1 MLSCTFTVA
10 GMRAWQTCDPSV
22 ACHCLS
28 CGLAGSTP
36 AELASGL
43 GRLVCA
49 PSSLTLLRKTICG
62 LAADSTA
69 AELASVPSSL
79 LSASG
84 SVQSSLEHQ
93 GAGASEGALKE
104 APEGAWETPEGLS
117 MTAELLKTLQL
128 QKAQTS
134 AALSSAGSGSHLST
148 AAVAGSDVATSLP
161 PMAGTPTRD
170 SWGSAGGAAHGAASR
185 GSPGSQQRWQ
195 QGQRNGP
202 RLNQR

>member
-1 MLSCTFTVA
+1 MY
-10 GMRAWQTCDPSV
+10 
-22 ACHCLS
+22 
-28 CGLAGSTP
+28 
-36 AELASGL
+36 
-43 GRLVCA
+43 A
-49 PSSLTLLRKTICG
+49 PSSLTTLAQTICV

-84 SVQSSLEHQ
+84 SMQSSLEHQ
-93 GAGASEGALKE
+93 DAGV
-104 APEGAWETPEGLS
+104 PEGAWESSEGLS

-148 AAVAGSDVATSLP
+148 AAIAGSDVATSLP
-161 PMAGTPTRD
+161 PMAGTPTRA
-170 SWGSAGGAAHGAASR
+170 SMGSAGGAAHGAASR

-195 QGQRNGP
+195 QGQRHGA